1 MTTSSDSFTA
11 LSTHGCT
18 TAARLHGCTAPWQ
31 NGANEKLDEMTISQI
46 LAKFQDSTA

>member
-11 LSTHGCT
+11 LSTH
-18 TAARLHGCTAPWQ
+18 WQ

>member
-11 LSTHGCT
+11 LSTHG
-18 TAARLHGCTAPWQ
+18 APGQ